1 MFLLI
6 KPLQFIETVIQ
17 PVILKLY
24 IILIVLVTFGAIV
37 VNWFFLREGFFSHNM
52 IIITVLTFKRSYRRF
67 VTNSKLNQELT
78 EIEQ

>member
-6 KPLQFIETVIQ
+6 KPLQFTETMIH

-37 VNWFFLREGFFSHNM
+37 VNWVFS
-52 IIITVLTFKRSYRRF
+52 VLLLHDYYNCFNFKRGYRRF